1 MINLSVL
8 KKTKKNKKKQSRFN
22 FFSKFRRRNKN
33 KRPYK
38 FLILVVIVALILSFV
53 LVSLNQPIRVIN
65 IEGDFKR
72 VSLKAFQTITLDI
85 KNEGFLSFRQ
95 SLFRKKLES
104 LDWVQSVQLTKEWPD
119 TVNINVT
126 EDDVVGIW
134 NNELLLNS
142 SGSLYALDKRV
153 IPGELIQFF
162 GPDEL
167 VDQVYKQFKLY
178 NNELIA
184 RGILIEKIGLDLRGS
199 WSVTVR
205 PGIEIKL
212 GDLNTDERFN
222 RFLMIWDESLLE
234 NFELISYIDLR
245 YAEGFVIKRKN

>member
-1 MINLSVL
+1 MINLSAL
-8 KKTKKNKKKQSRFN
+8 KKTQKNKKKQTRFN
-22 FFSKFRRRNKN
+22 FFSKFRRRKKN
-33 KRPYK
+33 NRSYK
-38 FLILVVIVALILSFV
+38 PLILFVIFTLILSFIY
-53 LVSLNQPIRVIN
+53 VSLNQPIRVIN

-72 VSLKAFQTITLDI
+72 VSLKTIQSVTSEM
-85 KNEGFLSFRQ
+85 KNKGFLSLRQ
-95 SLFRKKLES
+95 TSYREKLES
-104 LDWVQSVQLTKEWPD
+104 FDWVKSVQLSKEWPD
-119 TVNINVT
+119 TVNINVI

-142 SGSLYALDKRV
+142 SGSLYVLDKRV
-153 IPGELIQFF
+153 IPSELIQFF
-162 GPDEL
+162 GPEDL
-167 VDQVYKQFKLY
+167 VDPVYKQFKLY

-212 GDLNTDERFN
+212 GNQNTNERFN
-222 RFLMIWDESLLE
+222 RFLMVWDESLLE